1 MPDIAVPAG
10 ERVDRGGTALLFR
23 VPEGL
28 WIDLDADAPPELN
41 VAIRRSLVREL
52 ERRLDAAAL
61 DQRPDD
67 TVHDVLSLRELAIRA
82 PDRAEAEAIVEEAL
96 ARLIRLHDPDGAGR
110 RTAHDRPVLVPNP
123 AHGNDRT
130 MTAARANVLRS
141 NAVFRRMWSARAIS
155 FIGDGI
161 ALTALV
167 LYIQDTRGTG
177 TAVAAL
183 LLAQALPH
191 LLGPVAGT
199 VADRVDQRTLMIGCD
214 LGRAVLFGAAAWF
227 LPSMAWLLVVMAA
240 ASTLDTLFAP
250 AGRSAVPALVEDA
263 DLVNANAWLGTA
275 LNLQVALG
283 PLIGGALVAVIDV
296 RGALAVDAGSFLLS
310 ALLLLGV
317 PKLLPSIRRAD
328 RERFMPEMRAGLA
341 YARSHPVARAVV
353 VTLFLGVAFAGIDNV
368 ALVFLARDQLGAG
381 PAGFGA
387 VASAFGVGM
396 LVASVML
403 SRRTSSITPRALFIG
418 GWAMTGLGTL
428 LTAVAPAVWFA
439 VAAQAVS
446 GAGNGADNVA
456 SDTLLQRSVPRAM
469 LGRVF
474 GLTSTAAFVG
484 GGLAY
489 AAGGPLLD
497 ATSART
503 VFLIGAA
510 GTFAVVL
517 LATRLLPRSDL

>member
-1 MPDIAVPAG
+1 
-10 ERVDRGGTALLFR
+10 
-23 VPEGL
+23 
-28 WIDLDADAPPELN
+28 
-41 VAIRRSLVREL
+41 
-52 ERRLDAAAL
+52 
-61 DQRPDD
+61 
-67 TVHDVLSLRELAIRA
+67 
-82 PDRAEAEAIVEEAL
+82 
-96 ARLIRLHDPDGAGR
+96 
-110 RTAHDRPVLVPNP
+110 
-123 AHGNDRT
+123 

-161 ALTALV
+161 ALTASV

-199 VADRVDQRTLMIGCD
+199 VADRVDQRTLMIVCD
-214 LGRAVLFGAAAWF
+214 LGLGLAVRCRGL
-227 LPSMAWLLVVMAA
+227 
-240 ASTLDTLFAP
+240 
-250 AGRSAVPALVEDA
+250 VPAFDGLAPRGDGGR
-263 DLVNANAWLGTA
+263 VNARHPVRASGPQRRARPGRGRRPGERDARLGPR
-275 LNLQVALG
+275 LNLQVPRAADR
-283 PLIGGALVAVIDV
+283 GALVAVIHV

-368 ALVFLARDQLGAG
+368 ALVFLAREELGAG

-428 LTAVAPAVWFA
+428 FTAVAPAVWFA

-517 LATRLLPRSDL
+517 LATRLLPRSHPKTSIKNQMLLDNGPGGTPR